1 MMDRSPTSTQ
11 PAPYGLDHEHNGLWL
26 KIVLEALKE
35 YALARDGV
43 LDNNPQPKRD
53 ERDAEAIR

>member
-1 MMDRSPTSTQ
+1 MDRSPTSTQ

-35 YALARDGV
+35 YALARGDGV
-43 LDNNPQPKRD
+43 L
-53 ERDAEAIR
+53 ERTPTEER